1 MANSNIYDQYLPPI
15 GAELNLRAEDKTFLR
30 DTLAPPPAPTDD
42 LAFVI
47 CRIDGTPTLQ
57 SSAAGTGT
65 TTATVGPP
73 CTRCSNAS
81 LHNPK
86 QQFEIAHRMVNASR
100 WIWTS
105 IRTEPGS

>member
-1 MANSNIYDQYLPPI
+1 MANTNIYDQYLPPI
-15 GAELNLRAEDKTFLR
+15 GAVLNLRPEDKTFLR
-30 DTLAPPPAPTDD
+30 GTLTPPPAAGAD
-42 LAFVI
+42 LVFLI

-57 SSAAGTGT
+57 SSASGTGK

-73 CTRCSNAS
+73 CTRCQNSS

-86 QQFEIAHRMVNASR
+86 QQFEITQRMINASR

-105 IRTEPGS
+105 IGS